1 MPLRI
6 IVLAVLLC
14 GRPSAWCAATAEPAI
29 PPALKAEAACL
40 DRASASLNQLLARPL
55 DPQAARA
62 LIEAAAA
69 SADGNLR
76 EALLYTAA
84 VALAICG
91 DSGLPVLRARLANA
105 YPASRY
111 AERLDEVDPSAPT
124 VCGPVCGPACG
135 KDCPVCNGTG
145 TPAPAPALK
154 SMADEALYLIHSRT
168 RAMLDDVG
176 SADVRD
182 SGRNLTPPEL
192 KPALKAFA
200 DWMLM
205 QQRRLEVK
213 IVSRLYASREGGLAV
228 LCMTVTPEFAAQ
240 DYDWRLTIAK
250 ACVKDWA
257 VKCKDLTA
265 SAGFRLYDDDGRI
278 VGDYNYR
285 NGRVWLPKDGEPPR
299 EPGPEP
305 APPAAPPPDL
315 PTPGAAA
322 PP

>member
-6 IVLAVLLC
+6 IVLAALLC
-14 GRPSAWCAATAEPAI
+14 CRLATRGAAAEEPAVAS
-29 PPALKAEAACL
+29 ALKAEAASL
-40 DRASASLNQLLARPL
+40 DRVSTCLAQLLARPR

-62 LIEAAAA
+62 LIEAAGAI
-69 SADGNLR
+69 ADGTIR
-76 EALLYTAA
+76 EAALFTAA
-84 VALAICG
+84 VAYASYADVDL
-91 DSGLPVLRARLANA
+91 VRLRARLADA

-111 AERLDEVDPSAPT
+111 AERLADAVQVAQPAQAA
-124 VCGPVCGPACG
+124 CGPACG

-145 TPAPAPALK
+145 TPVPAPALK
-154 SMADEALYLIHSRT
+154 SMADEALYLIRT
-168 RAMLDDVG
+168 RSRAMLDEAG

-213 IVSRLYASREGGLAV
+213 IVSRLYAAREGALAV
-228 LCMTVTPEFAAQ
+228 LCMSVTPEFAAQ

-257 VKCKDLTA
+257 VKCKDLDA
-265 SAGFRLYDDDGRI
+265 SAGFRLYDEDGRI
-278 VGDYNYR
+278 VGDYDCR
-285 NGRVWLPKDGEPPR
+285 SGRVWLPRDGEPPR
-299 EPGPEP
+299 EPAPQP
-305 APPAAPPPDL
+305 AQPAAPSVD
-315 PTPGAAA
+315 TPISRDAVR
-322 PP
+322 P